1 MSGDTDVDVDTDA
14 DSDSDSDADV
24 DVVVVTY
31 NSADNLA
38 AALEPLPPSANVI
51 VIDNDSSDDSAAIAR
66 SLGADVTVNNE
77 NLGFGRAA
85 TQGARHGSAREI
97 LFLNPDASI
106 DADTLTL
113 LVQRL
118 ELDPKLAVVS
128 PQMVRP
134 DGSLQRTWWPF
145 PSASRAWGEAL
156 RINRWNNRST
166 DGFVIGACFL
176 IRRSTFET
184 LGGFDE
190 RFWLYGEET
199 DLCRRASDAGF
210 RIELADDLR
219 VTHVGGASGAG
230 IEGIVFENFERSGE
244 LLVDKY
250 DGRLALVSYRLANL
264 TGAVIR
270 AVLHST
276 DSDRSLHAAR
286 ARRIAKLFLRSPL
299 SVPTAEPP
307 APTSRSR

>member
-1 MSGDTDVDVDTDA
+1 MS
-14 DSDSDSDADV
+14 SDI

-31 NSADNLA
+31 NSAKNLA
-38 AALEPLPPSANVI
+38 AALQPLPSSANVI

-66 SLGADVTVNNE
+66 SLGAEVTVNGA

-85 TQGARHGSAREI
+85 TQGARQGSARDI

-106 DADTLTL
+106 DPDTLTL
-113 LVQRL
+113 LVHRL
-118 ELDPKLAVVS
+118 ELDPALAVIS
-128 PQMVRP
+128 PQMVKP

-145 PSASRAWGEAL
+145 PSAPRAWGEAL
-156 RINRWNNRST
+156 RINRWNNKFT
-166 DGFVIGACFL
+166 QGFVIGACFL
-176 IRRSTFET
+176 IRRSTFES

-199 DLCRRASDAGF
+199 DLCRRAADTGL
-210 RIELADDLR
+210 RIELADDLQA
-219 VTHVGGASGAG
+219 THVGGASGDG

-250 DGRLALVSYRLANL
+250 DGRLALLSYRLANL

-270 AVLHST
+270 AVLHPT
-276 DSDRSLHAAR
+276 DSARSLHAAR
-286 ARRIAKLFLRSPL
+286 ARRIAKLLVRSPL
-299 SVPTAEPP
+299 SVPAAEPP
-307 APTSRSR
+307 DQMSTRR